1 MEKTKVFP
9 TVATYSR
16 FCVQKN
22 SSPDPGEVYIIVAT
36 SQNKPKPLPW
46 VFQAPTAQLLCLIGM
61 ALVQN
66 NETRK
71 KDNIKASSLHRY
83 KPTPA

>member
-1 MEKTKVFP
+1 MKKTKVFP

-16 FCVQKN
+16 FCVQEN

-46 VFQAPTAQLLCLIGM
+46 VFQAPAAQLLCLIGM

-66 NETRK
+66 NVTRK

>member
-1 MEKTKVFP
+1 MKKRKVFP

-16 FCVQKN
+16 FCVQKI

-36 SQNKPKPLPW
+36 SQWRMYKTT
-46 VFQAPTAQLLCLIGM
+46 QQ
-61 ALVQN
+61 
-66 NETRK
+66 EK

>member
-1 MEKTKVFP
+1 MENTKVFL

-16 FCVQKN
+16 FCVHKN

-46 VFQAPTAQLLCLIGM
+46 VFQAPAAQLLCLIGM

-66 NETRK
+66 NATRR